1 MVRLSSRFVDPRL
14 VPDHLKDEK
23 FFDQFYKNRWNE
35 RGFERSERFT
45 RIKILRTVVLF
56 GITFFFFVLF

>member
-1 MVRLSSRFVDPRL
+1 MVRLSSRFVDSRL